1 MECLLDVGCLATLF
15 VLFLPNGDD
24 DDDDDD
30 DKGMPKPLTSGR
42 TLSLLTNKATQT
54 QSVIRTILGMV
65 QQSLALGKVTEVER
79 KEQESQS
86 KQIR

>member
-1 MECLLDVGCLATLF
+1 MECLLAVGCLATLF
-15 VLFLPNGDD
+15 VLFLPNGD

>member
-15 VLFLPNGDD
+15 VLFLPNG
-24 DDDDDD
+24 DDDD